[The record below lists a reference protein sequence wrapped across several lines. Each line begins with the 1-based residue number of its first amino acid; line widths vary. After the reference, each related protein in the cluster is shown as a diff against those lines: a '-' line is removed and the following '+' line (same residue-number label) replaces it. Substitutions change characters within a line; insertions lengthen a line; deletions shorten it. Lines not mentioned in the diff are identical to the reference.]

1 METGLP
7 GVSGVVVVQVYVEE
21 TRKLEQD
28 RVQTLTPLGVEKL
41 VLEIQLKKEAVQ
53 VCWKLNQLSYTLA
66 LLSTNKFVLC

>member
-41 VLEIQLKKEAVQ
+41 VREIQLKKEAVQ